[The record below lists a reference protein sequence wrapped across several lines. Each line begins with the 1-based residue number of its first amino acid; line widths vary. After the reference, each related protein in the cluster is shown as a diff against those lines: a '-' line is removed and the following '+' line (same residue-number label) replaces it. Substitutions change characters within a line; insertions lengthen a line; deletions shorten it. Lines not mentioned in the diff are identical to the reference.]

1 VIVHSGLML
10 TAVPR
15 MLLTGPP
22 RAGKTT
28 LVGRLAGELA
38 AAGVAVGGFVTR
50 EIREDG
56 ERAGFTVEEIGG
68 SSALLAHVA
77 LPEGPMVGR
86 YHVDVAAFEGLAL
99 PAIQRAAR
107 RGGVVIIDELG
118 QMELFSPAFIS
129 SFSRLLDQAIPLAAT
144 IHARQHPVTDAI
156 KQRSDI
162 ELLEV
167 RPGHA
172 DELLTYMISRLSPQP
187 GSPPSPD

>member
-1 VIVHSGLML
+1 
-10 TAVPR
+10 

-28 LVGRLAGELA
+28 LAARLADELH
-38 AAGVAVGGFVTR
+38 AAGVAVGGFLTR

-56 ERAGFTVEEIGG
+56 ERVGFTVEEIGG

-107 RGGVVIIDELG
+107 RGGIVIIDELG
-118 QMELFSPAFIS
+118 QMELFSSAFIS
-129 SFSRLLDQAIPLAAT
+129 SFNRLLDQAVPLVAT
-144 IHARQHPVTDAI
+144 VHARQHPVTDAI

-167 RPGHA
+167 HPGHA
-172 DELLTYMISRLSPQP
+172 DQLLTYMIARLSPQP
-187 GSPPSPD
+187 GSPAPPD

>member
-1 VIVHSGLML
+1 
-10 TAVPR
+10 

-28 LVGRLAGELA
+28 LAGRLADELP
-38 AAGVAVGGFVTR
+38 AAGVAVGGFLTR

-56 ERAGFTVEEIGG
+56 ERVGFTVEEIGG
-68 SSALLAHVA
+68 SNALLAHVA
-77 LPEGPMVGR
+77 LSDGPMVGR

-99 PAIQRAAR
+99 PAIRRAAR

-129 SFSRLLDQAIPLAAT
+129 SFNQLLEQAVPLVAT
-144 IHARQHPVTDAI
+144 VHARQHPVTDAI

-167 RPGHA
+167 RPAHA
-172 DELLTYMISRLSPQP
+172 DELLTHMISRLSPQL
-187 GSPPSPD
+187 GSLAPPE